1 MPTIEK
7 RVAQDGAISYRAK
20 VRLKGQPPQFATFE
34 RLTDARRWAAK
45 VETEIRDGR
54 YFPANAAKSHTLK
67 QLIERYEKEILP
79 NKKAGSQRAQ
89 GYQLAWWKEQLGPYT
104 LDKIT
109 PALIAEHRDKLTHD
123 TKPVGKNR
131 PDVKPEGEPVAEGE
145 RKYKPAGK
153 RSQEVN
159 RAPATVARFLAALSH
174 VFTIAMKEWQWVE
187 DNPFRK
193 VTKPKEPR
201 GIVRFLDDGERKRL
215 LEECKKSESK
225 DLYIAVVLALS
236 TGVRKAELMGLRW
249 RQVDLQRG
257 VITLEDTKNDER
269 RSVPLVGHA
278 LALMAERSKVRKID
292 TDLVFP
298 GAPSFKRGELVRKDQ
313 PIDLTKPWHT
323 ALGKAKITDF
333 RWHDLRHSCASYL
346 AMNGATLAEIAEV
359 LGHKTLSMV
368 KRYAHLSDAHTSKV
382 VTSMNE
388 KIFSEGGTSR
398 GTKKKNRR
406 GV

>member
-1 MPTIEK
+1 MPTIEE
-7 RVAQDGAISYRAK
+7 RTAQDGTISYRVK
-20 VRLKGQPPQFATFE
+20 VRLRGQPPQYATFA

-45 VETEIRDGR
+45 TETEIRDGR

-79 NKKAGSQRAQ
+79 RKKPGAQRAQ
-89 GYQLAWWKEQLGPYT
+89 RYQLAWWKEQLGPYT

-109 PALIAEHRDKLTHD
+109 PALIAEYRDKLLHD
-123 TKPVGKNR
+123 TKPIGKNR
-131 PDVKPEGEPVAEGE
+131 PETAPEGEPGAECE
-145 RKYKPAGK
+145 RRYKPAGI
-153 RSQEVN
+153 RSQEVK
-159 RAPATVARFLAALSH
+159 RSPATVARILSGLSH

-193 VTKPKEPR
+193 VSKPKEPR
-201 GIVRFLDDGERKRL
+201 GIVRFLDDGERQRL

-236 TGVRKAELMGLRW
+236 TGMRKGELMTLRW
-249 RQVDLQRG
+249 RQVDLPRG
-257 VITLEDTKNDER
+257 MITLEDTKNDER

-278 LALMAERSKVRKID
+278 LALMTERSKVRHID

-298 GAPSFKRGELVRKDQ
+298 GAPSFKRGEAKRVEQ

-323 ALGKAKITDF
+323 ALRKAKIETF

-368 KRYAHLSDAHTSKV
+368 KRYAHLSEAHTSKV
-382 VTSMNE
+382 VTAMNE
-388 KIFSEGGTSR
+388 KIFAEGGKAR
-398 GTKKKNRR
+398 ATKKRK
-406 GV
+406 